1 MGGIIVRNQEVII
14 KLILAVIV
22 GGFTGYER
30 EKSNQFAGF
39 RTHILVA
46 IGSCITSIIALEL
59 FTKYSSISTMDPAR
73 LPAQVL
79 SGIGFLG
86 AGAILK
92 NSNGIRGLTTAA
104 GIWTTA
110 CIGIAIGYGQYV
122 AGIVAWLLVMATLY
136 ILKNFDKVISKRSQ
150 TVLKATIT
158 SLDVTSNIFN
168 TIKAS
173 EIAIK
178 TFQIIAKSDNIWEI
192 VFLIEYDKKIILDE
206 LIIELKNINY
216 VINMEYIK

>member
-1 MGGIIVRNQEVII
+1 MGDIIVRNQEVII

-192 VFLIEYDKKIILDE
+192 VFLIEYDKKIILD
-206 LIIELKNINY
+206 L
-216 VINMEYIK
+216 